1 MKKNLIII
9 GLTIT
14 SVTEAIFLVRCM
26 WELHKMDKEI
36 SECADDILE
45 KVSSIINDIDH
56 VVFR

>member
-36 SECADDILE
+36 SECTDDILE